1 MKKIILSI
9 GLIGINIILNAQETV
24 QGINFHA
31 EHSSYNSAGIHDSH
45 INQWNRLS
53 LALKSENNSLR
64 VEDWSS
70 GSNNIKA
77 LLSVNLNGNVGIGT
91 AWPSSKLHIHN
102 TISGISYQTR
112 FTGNAVEFNRSNN
125 STSYI
130 DKKDNGPISFRM
142 GSNYL
147 TRMSILNN
155 GNVGIGTI
163 NPDMKLTV
171 KGTIHAEE
179 VKIDLSIP
187 APDYVFKNNYN
198 LISIKELEKF
208 IKDNHH
214 LPEIPS
220 AKDFEQN
227 GVMQAEMDMN
237 LLKKIEELTL
247 YTIQQQKEIE
257 ELKLQN
263 KKLLELQSRLEK
275 LESKK

>member
-1 MKKIILSI
+1 MKKIILWI
-9 GLIGINIILNAQETV
+9 GLMGINIILNAQETV

-70 GSNNIKA
+70 GSNNIKT

-91 AWPSSKLHIHN
+91 AGPSSKLHIYN
-102 TISGISYQTR
+102 TISGISYQTKL
-112 FTGNAVEFNRSNN
+112 TGNAIEFNRSNN

-130 DKKDNGPISFRM
+130 DKKDNGTLSFRM

-155 GNVGIGTI
+155 GNVGIGTV

-171 KGTIHAEE
+171 KGNIHAEE
-179 VKIDLSIP
+179 VKIDLNVP
-187 APDYVFKNNYN
+187 APDYVFEKDYQ
-198 LISIKELEKF
+198 LKTIKDVEEF
-208 IKDNHH
+208 IKKHNH

-220 AKDFEQN
+220 AKEFEQN
-227 GVMQAEMDMN
+227 GVMQVEMDMN

-257 ELKLQN
+257 ELKFQN
-263 KKLLELQSRLEK
+263 KKLIELQSRLKK